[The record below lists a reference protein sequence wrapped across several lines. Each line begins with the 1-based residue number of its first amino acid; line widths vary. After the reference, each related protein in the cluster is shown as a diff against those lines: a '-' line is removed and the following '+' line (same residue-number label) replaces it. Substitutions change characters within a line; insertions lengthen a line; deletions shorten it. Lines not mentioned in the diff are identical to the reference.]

1 MGRFVLSTVLGLMPF
16 QIMWVYLGTTLRSLT
31 DAANGNIEGSTA
43 QYVSLFVQ
51 LFIGLLAPLYMA
63 YKAYTKTP
71 AQEEAG
77 AGTGIEMEELGR
89 AEAGALDQGE
99 LGVPLDSFQRT
110 SAVRL
115 TVGADLVESP
125 VGADFV

>member
-1 MGRFVLSTVLGLMPF
+1 MGRFVMSTVIGLMPF
-16 QIMWVYLGTTLRSLT
+16 QVMWVYLGTTLRSLT

-63 YKAYTKTP
+63 YKAYTKKP
-71 AQEEAG
+71 QEDTVG
-77 AGTGIEMEELGR
+77 NSTIEMDELGRGAAALDQEELGI
-89 AEAGALDQGE
+89 
-99 LGVPLDSFQRT
+99 PLDTFQRS

-115 TVGADLVESP
+115 TVGADLVEAP
-125 VGADFV
+125 AGADFV